1 MAKQKTNLDFKTTRG
16 ERFSYGIY
24 FAGQNVFFMLI
35 TSFIATYF
43 LDIGITAAASAT
55 MLLVVKIWDAIN
67 DPIFGGIVDK
77 MRLKGG
83 RFIPWIR
90 IAIIAV
96 PLTTIL
102 IFAIPND
109 LSPTLKLIWGG
120 VAYILWDT
128 AYTISD
134 VPIFGLV
141 TRMSDNQTER
151 MSIMSIGRV
160 AGVLAAMLTAVLV
173 PAVRESIGGWLPT
186 VIAFTVIAVATMIPV
201 CFTAKERVH
210 TTADEKEATLGE
222 MFGLIK
228 NNKYI
233 LVFFL
238 AFLILQSSGV
248 GTTLSM
254 ILARNLFGD
263 ESVSSLLQLMSL
275 LPSIVIG
282 MLMPKILKKVD
293 KYKLF
298 MGSIIANA
306 TLGIVIYLV
315 GYASLPLYLILLAIR
330 GIPFG
335 TFYVLLFM
343 FTPDCVEYG
352 TFKSGISAAG
362 IGFSIQTFTSKLATA
377 IASALGL
384 YCLSLLKFVE
394 GENAIQP
401 AGFNDQL
408 WLAYNVIPAIGAII
422 AVLILTRYKLRD
434 KHVKVLLKANGG
446 EISREEA
453 EAQLNGKI

>member
-1 MAKQKTNLDFKTTRG
+1 MSKQAKNPDFKTTRG
-16 ERFSYGIY
+16 ERLSYGIY

-35 TSFIATYF
+35 TSFVATYF

-55 MLLVVKIWDAIN
+55 MLLVVKVWDAVN
-67 DPIFGGIVDK
+67 DPIFGGIIDK
-77 MRLKGG
+77 VRLKGG
-83 RFIPWIR
+83 RFIPWLR
-90 IAIIAV
+90 LSVIAI

-102 IFAIPND
+102 IFAIPSS
-109 LSPTLKLIWGG
+109 LSLSLKLIWGG

-134 VPIFGLV
+134 VPIFGLI
-141 TRMSDNQTER
+141 TRMSDNQNER

-186 VIAFTVIAVATMIPV
+186 VITFTVVAIATMIPV
-201 CFTAKERVH
+201 LFTAKERVH
-210 TTADEKEATLGE
+210 TEATEKEITFKE
-222 MFGLIK
+222 MFLFIK
-228 NNKYI
+228 NNKFI
-233 LVFFL
+233 LIFFL
-238 AFLILQSSGV
+238 SFLILQSSGV

-275 LPSIVIG
+275 LPSIVLG
-282 MLMPKILKKVD
+282 MFMPKILKKID

-298 MGSIIANA
+298 MISIIANA
-306 TLGIVIYLV
+306 TLGILIYFV

-352 TFKSGISAAG
+352 TFKTGVSAAG

-401 AGFNDQL
+401 AGFNDRL
-408 WLAYNVIPAIGAII
+408 WLVYNIVPAIGAIV

-434 KHVKVLLKANGG
+434 KHVKVLLKANSG
-446 EISREEA
+446 EITREEA
-453 EAQLNGKI
+453 EAQLKGEL